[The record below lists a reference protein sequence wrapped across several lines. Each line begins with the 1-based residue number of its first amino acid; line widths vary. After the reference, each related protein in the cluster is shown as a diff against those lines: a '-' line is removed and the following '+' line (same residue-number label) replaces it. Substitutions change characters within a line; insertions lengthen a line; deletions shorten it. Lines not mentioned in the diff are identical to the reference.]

1 MNKTP
6 RLACCA
12 LTLLALGLAPARA
25 QNPYYESGP
34 AGTPP
39 MMMYQTGPSAPY
51 PYNQQAEPPT
61 HGYDPGSFRY
71 GLPTRQR
78 TWSNQYD
85 DRDN

>member
-6 RLACCA
+6 RFACCA
-12 LTLLALGLAPARA
+12 LALLAMGLAPARA

-51 PYNQQAEPPT
+51 PYNQQTTPPFQGFNEPID
-61 HGYDPGSFRY
+61 GR
-71 GLPTRQR
+71 LRTRQR